1 MTPAHNVVTFD
12 HNNVMTSAED
22 TVSQIVEALERG
34 RLSRAELTARGIG
47 ALLGRTT
54 GHVYHHFG
62 SLDGLLFLVVQ
73 RGYQRLAEKLYA
85 AFSKRACLGD
95 LAEAFVE
102 FGVARPALYSL
113 MFEHPFD
120 WKALRAQGAMHPD
133 MPGLKLWGQFVSGL
147 AQLGAKD
154 PETSAR
160 ILVAGLHGLVSFV
173 LSGRANIGAI
183 EKTDREVAVASARH
197 LADLIRSELT
207 PLTATSLKETP
218 HEVPRAAAQAT
229 PAQPAE
235 PPGQGRPH
243 RKSSKPRGRTQ

>member
-1 MTPAHNVVTFD
+1 
-12 HNNVMTSAED
+12 MTSAED

-62 SLDGLLFLVVQ
+62 SLDGLLFMVVQ
-73 RGYQRLAEKLYA
+73 RGYQRLAERLYA
-85 AFSKRACLGD
+85 AFTERACLSD

-102 FGVARPALYSL
+102 FGVERPALYGL

-120 WKALRAQGAMHPD
+120 WKALRTQDALHAE
-133 MPGLKLWGQFVSGL
+133 MPGMKLWHQFVSGL
-147 AQLGAKD
+147 ASLGAKE

-183 EKTDREVAVASARH
+183 EKTDREVALTSARR
-197 LADLIRSELT
+197 LAQMIRSDLANET
-207 PLTATSLKETP
+207 SPKEKSHEAPQSAAPLA
-218 HEVPRAAAQAT
+218 
-229 PAQPAE
+229 PAHAGKS
-235 PPGQGRPH
+235 PGQGRAD
-243 RKSSKPRGRTQ
+243 RKHGKPRGRAQ